1 MSQSQSDAL
10 HPFPAMRNVRTY
22 PLASRESLVDLR
34 DFCQT
39 PEPFPE
45 FARFVDALP
54 DIYVGKHFKELV
66 ARIVL
71 AKTNGRPVAVA
82 LGAHVLK
89 VGLAP
94 LLIDLMRRGV
104 IDHVAMNSAGAIHDF
119 EIATVGRTSEDV
131 AKQLPMGAFGFAEET
146 GRALAEAARRGC
158 APKQGDAAGFGVGL
172 GRMLLERDAAHKELS
187 VSAEAVR
194 LGVGITVHGAIGA
207 DIVHM
212 HPAASG
218 ADIGEASMH
227 DFRHVCRFVHALDG
241 GVWINV
247 GCAVIL
253 PEVFLKA
260 VSVAI
265 NLGAKLDGMTTANL
279 DMLRQYRAETNVV
292 QRPPG
297 RGISILGQHELMLPL
312 LRMAVLCKLAEAGSR
327 APRRG

>member
-1 MSQSQSDAL
+1 VRDEID
-10 HPFPAMRNVRTY
+10 PFPAMRGVRTY
-22 PLASRESLVDLR
+22 SLESRQSLVSHR
-34 DFCQT
+34 DFCAT
-39 PEPFPE
+39 PEPVPGFQH
-45 FARFVDALP
+45 FVDSLP

-66 ARIVL
+66 GRIVTAKL
-71 AKTNGRPVAVA
+71 ARRPVAVA

-104 IDHVAMNSAGAIHDF
+104 IDNVAMNSAGAIHDF

-131 AKQLPMGAFGFAEET
+131 GTQLPKGEFGFADET
-146 GRALAEAARRGC
+146 GKGLAEGARRG
-158 APKQGDAAGFGVGL
+158 ADPKPGEEAGFGRGL
-172 GRMLLERDAAHKELS
+172 GRMLLERKAKHVDLS
-187 VSAEAVR
+187 VTAEGVR
-194 LGVGITVHGAIGA
+194 LGVGVTVHAALGA

-212 HPAASG
+212 HPAADG
-218 ADIGEASMH
+218 ASIGDAAMI
-227 DFRHVCRFVHALDG
+227 DFRHVCKLVHGFDG
-241 GVWINV
+241 GVWINI
-247 GCAVIL
+247 GCAVLL

-260 VSVAI
+260 VSVAL

-312 LRMAVLCKLAEAGSR
+312 LRMAVLSKLDEAGWKR
-327 APRRG
+327 PG